1 MSEKLQGEA
10 PQEELSKPDIWLK
23 YETLKSGLTE
33 LIEKWEKE
41 IAQYTIDPSWVDD
54 EWLLK
59 AQQLIQDLKRL
70 VNNSQ
75 S

>member
-1 MSEKLQGEA
+1 MEA
-10 PQEELSKPDIWLK
+10 LGVK
-23 YETLKSGLTE
+23 E

-59 AQQLIQDLKRL
+59 AQQLIGDLKRL
-70 VNNSQ
+70 SLREFREEK
-75 S
+75 